1 MPGCPRGTLFDATS
15 SACVAAELASCPEPE
30 IEPSA
35 EPDLSTIPTAQT
47 VTATTI
53 QTSTESQSADI
64 SSGPSTIPI
73 APTVPRA

>member
-1 MPGCPRGTLFDATS
+1 MPGCPRGMLFDATS
-15 SACVAAELASCPEPE
+15 SACVAAALASCPEPE
-30 IEPSA
+30 IKPSA

-47 VTATTI
+47 VTATI
-53 QTSTESQSADI
+53 QTSTESQSADT